1 MEIILAICI
10 GLALSATVGFRIFTP
25 LFITGVFE
33 RVDWIT
39 VTEGFSW
46 LGSTPALIAFGAA
59 TVFEIAVNYI
69 PAVGSIMKVI
79 ATPIAAIAGILLTAS
94 FIGDMNPLLE
104 WSIAII
110 GGGGVAAASHAAV
123 TGVKGVSETALLSPA
138 VAVVEDITA
147 TTVPI
152 AIFLVP
158 VLAIVFVVLIPVLIF
173 TLYNKRKRRK
183 KNRNPVERF

>member
-1 MEIILAICI
+1 MEMILAICI

-25 LFITGVFE
+25 LLITGVFE

-46 LGSTPALIAFGAA
+46 LGSTPALVAFGAA

-147 TTVPI
+147 TAVPI

-158 VLAIVFVVLIPVLIF
+158 VLAIVFVVLIPLLIF

-183 KNRNPVERF
+183 KNRHPVERF

>member
-1 MEIILAICI
+1 METILAICI

-33 RVDWIT
+33 RIDWIT
-39 VTEGFSW
+39 VSDGFSW

-59 TVFEIAVNYI
+59 IIFEVATNYV
-69 PAVGSIMKVI
+69 PAVGTAMKTL

-94 FIGDMNPLLE
+94 FIGEMSPLLE

-110 GGGGVAAASHAAV
+110 GGGGVATASHVAV
-123 TGVKGVSETALLSPA
+123 TAVKGVSETALLSPA
-138 VAVVEDITA
+138 VAAAEDVTA

-158 VLAIVFVVLIPVLIF
+158 VLAIVFIVLIPLLIF
-173 TLYNKRKRRK
+173 TLYSKRKRRK
-183 KNRNPVERF
+183 ENHRTM

>member
-1 MEIILAICI
+1 MEMILAVCI

-25 LFITGVFE
+25 LLITGIFE

-39 VTEGFSW
+39 LAEGFSW
-46 LGSTPALIAFGAA
+46 LGSTPALVAFGAA

-138 VAVVEDITA
+138 VAVVEDVTA
-147 TTVPI
+147 TAVPI

-183 KNRNPVERF
+183 KNRIPV

>member
-1 MEIILAICI
+1 MEMILAICI

-46 LGSTPALIAFGAA
+46 LGSTPALVAFGAA
-59 TVFEIAVNYI
+59 TIFEIAVNYI

-110 GGGGVAAASHAAV
+110 GGGGIAAASHAAV

>member
-1 MEIILAICI
+1 MEMILAICI

-25 LFITGVFE
+25 LLITGIFE

-46 LGSTPALIAFGAA
+46 LGSTPALVAFGAA

-147 TTVPI
+147 TAVPI

-183 KNRNPVERF
+183 KHRNPV

>member
-1 MEIILAICI
+1 MEMILAICI

-25 LFITGVFE
+25 LLITGIFE

-39 VTEGFSW
+39 VSEGFSW
-46 LGSTPALIAFGAA
+46 LGSNPALVAFGAA

-138 VAVVEDITA
+138 VAVVEDVTA

-158 VLAIVFVVLIPVLIF
+158 VLAIVFVVLIPLLIF